1 MPRET
6 PLPQAPRVTGPW
18 NRPWGRMA
26 TYRWPNRP
34 PPDSITTSL
43 PILCGVREVHLHHL
57 CIRIN
62 SNNSMAFPHPL
73 TKFTDQMIGFI
84 VTVINFNNKIEKI
97 LKGSLDSILSL
108 STLVKIQIMDG
119 KICLRC
125 KGETLLGVLNFLK
138 TKKFVDNNQQCFA
151 SPPQANF
158 PAHDLNFH

>member
-26 TYRWPNRP
+26 TYRWPNLP
-34 PPDSITTSL
+34 FPADSITTSL
-43 PILCGVREVHLHHL
+43 PILCGVPEVHQLHQL

-84 VTVINFNNKIEKI
+84 VTVIDFNNKEENI
-97 LKGSLDSILSL
+97 LKGSLDLIPSPSP
-108 STLVKIQIMDG
+108 SVKIQIMIG
-119 KICLRC
+119 KVCLRC
-125 KGETLLGVLNFLK
+125 KGKTLLGVIISLL
-138 TKKFVDNNQQCFA
+138 A
-151 SPPQANF
+151 SPNNGLPYY
-158 PAHDLNFH
+158 LK

>member
-26 TYRWPNRP
+26 TYRWPNLP
-34 PPDSITTSL
+34 FPADSITTSL
-43 PILCGVREVHLHHL
+43 PILCGVPEVHQLHQL

-84 VTVINFNNKIEKI
+84 VTVIDFNNKEENI
-97 LKGSLDSILSL
+97 LKGSLDLIPLPSL
-108 STLVKIQIMDG
+108 SVKIQIMGG
-119 KICLRC
+119 KVWLRF
-125 KGETLLGVLNFLK
+125 KGKTLLGIVNKLLETKILLTSPNNVLLYHLK
-138 TKKFVDNNQQCFA
+138 
-151 SPPQANF
+151 
-158 PAHDLNFH
+158 